1 LTLTANSDETMRPE
15 FWIDVGGTFTDCLMH
30 LPGQSTRRKKVLSS
44 GKMQGTVGEGS
55 TRSLILDPI
64 RCEDPP
70 GVWRGYQLQ
79 RFDRQGELVESQPV
93 AEFDSIRGQLTLENP
108 LAEVPQPGDVYQL
121 SGNEEAPLLAIRYL
135 LGLSLSDPIPPV
147 NVRLGTTRG
156 TNALLTRTGAD
167 VGLVITEGFADVLEI
182 GSQSRPHLFNL
193 DIKKPSSL
201 AATVIEARERIDAHG
216 NTLTPLDK
224 VDLREKLSKLHA
236 SGIRSV
242 AICFLHAYREPKHEI
257 TAQKLADEIGF
268 TDISVSHAVAPLIKI
283 VSRGDTTVVDAY
295 LNPILRAYVQ
305 QIQSKLGTGSQLR
318 LLTSAGSLVTADSF
332 SGKDSILSGPAGG
345 VVGFATAAKSVG
357 FDKAIGFDMGGTS
370 TDVSRFDGTYERQF
384 ETEKAG
390 VRIVAPMMAIETVAA
405 GGGSIC
411 AFDGVKLVVGPASA
425 GADPGPACYGRGGPL
440 TVTDINFAL
449 GKLQA
454 ARLPFPLDAAAV
466 ERRLAEV
473 CHQVESATGQKR
485 SPLELAAGFLQIAN
499 ANIAEAIRTIS
510 VAKGYDP
517 RSYLLVPFGGA
528 AGQHACSVAE
538 ILGARQL
545 LFHPNAGILSAVGI
559 GAADMSRF
567 ATEPFYLPLKEAL
580 PKLPSALETLQQTAA
595 AQLREEEVDP
605 DSIVYQKQIELRY
618 QGLEASLTIE
628 AQPLETLK
636 QRYHEEHRRRY
647 GYDRTEH
654 PIEVV
659 AARVEAISHGTTENT
674 PSESRPTYQPEAI
687 QTVPLLFHG
696 ERVKTLVYDRDLL
709 QPGAKLAGPA
719 LVAESLATTVIDPGW
734 EAEVLSGGELLAKRV
749 DDSTTRLPQEATNA
763 HDTPDPILLEIL
775 NNQFA
780 AIAEQMGV
788 ALQNTSVSV
797 NVKERL
803 DFSCALFTSSG
814 DLIANAPH
822 IPVHLGAMSET
833 VKATIAQHSH
843 MQSGDVFITN
853 DPYHG
858 GSHLPDVTVI
868 TPMFVSDSDAFPT
881 FFAASRAHHAE
892 IGGIAA
898 GSMPSGSQNLAEEGV
913 LIENFC
919 LIDAGV
925 PKWQEMESILSD
937 APYPSRKVSDNLA
950 DIAAQI
956 AANHHGIADLRRMV
970 QQNTLDTVVAY
981 AKHIQAAASRKTRAA
996 LAKIPPGRYEF
1007 VDHLDDGS
1015 PLCVSMDLQGETAT
1029 IDFTGTGPVLPDN
1042 LNANRAIVTA
1052 AVMYCLR
1059 CLLNEDIPLNQG
1071 VLEPVEIILP
1081 ECFLNPP
1088 KQETP
1093 QQCAAVA
1100 GGNVETSQRV
1110 VDVLLGALGMAAAS
1124 QGTMN
1129 NLTFGD
1135 TTFGYYETICGGSG
1149 ATRHAAGASAVHTHM
1164 TNTRLTDAEVFE
1176 LRFPARIR
1184 RFAVRRGSGGIGHHG
1199 GGDGIIREIEFLRPL
1214 DVSLLTQRRGP
1225 YSPYGLEGGQ
1235 SGSCGE
1241 NSLRRVNMPE
1251 TSLPNTISFSV
1262 EAGDTL
1268 LLKTPGGGGF
1278 GKSDVD

>member
-1 LTLTANSDETMRPE
+1 
-15 FWIDVGGTFTDCLMH
+15 
-30 LPGQSTRRKKVLSS
+30 
-44 GKMQGTVGEGS
+44 MQGTIGKGS
-55 TRSLILDPI
+55 TRHSIFDPI

-70 GVWRGYQLQ
+70 GIWRGYHLEL
-79 RFDRQGELVESQPV
+79 FDHRGQWIESQLV
-93 AEFDSIRGQLTLENP
+93 SEFDPASGQLMLSGP
-108 LAEVPQPGDVYQL
+108 LAEMPQPGNVYQL
-121 SGNEEAPLLAIRYL
+121 TGHEEAPLLSIRYL
-135 LGLSLSDPIPPV
+135 LGLSLSDPTPAV
-147 NVRLGTTRG
+147 NIRLGTTRG

-167 VGLVITEGFADVLEI
+167 VGLVITEGFADILEI

-201 AATVIEARERIDAHG
+201 VSRIVEVKERLDAQGSTLVSIDE
-216 NTLTPLDK
+216 
-224 VDLREKLSKLHA
+224 VDLQEKLTSLYA

-242 AICFLHAYREPKHEI
+242 AICFLHAYREPKHERI
-257 TAQKLADEIGF
+257 AAKIASEVGF
-268 TDISVSHAVAPLIKI
+268 TDVSVSHLAAPLIKI

-295 LNPILRAYVQ
+295 LNPILRDYVR
-305 QIQSKLGTGSQLR
+305 QIQSKLDPSSQIR
-318 LLTSAGSLVTADSF
+318 LLTSAGSLVAAESF

-345 VVGFATAAKSVG
+345 VVGFAAAARAVG
-357 FDKAIGFDMGGTS
+357 FNKAIGFDMGGTS

-411 AFDGVKLVVGPASA
+411 AFDGVKLVVGPRSA

-440 TVTDINFAL
+440 TVTDINYAL

-454 ARLPFPLDAAAV
+454 ARLPFPLDAEAV
-466 ERRLAEV
+466 DRRLAEV
-473 CHQVESATGQKR
+473 CQQVEVATGHKR
-485 SPLELAAGFLQIAN
+485 TPLELAAGFLQIAN

-528 AGQHACSVAE
+528 AGQHACAVAE
-538 ILGARQL
+538 ILEARQL

-559 GAADMSRF
+559 GAAETSRF
-567 ATEPFYLPLKEAL
+567 ATQPFYLAFEEASPELESSLEAL
-580 PKLPSALETLQQTAA
+580 KQTANT
-595 AQLREEEVDP
+595 QLHEEDVDEN
-605 DSIVYQKQIELRY
+605 SITYQKQIELRY
-618 QGLEASLTIE
+618 RGLEASLTIE
-628 AQPLETLK
+628 ADPLDSLE
-636 QRYHEEHRRRY
+636 QRYHAEHRRRY

-659 AARVEAISHGTTENT
+659 AARVEAISHGTTDSVLSEPR
-674 PSESRPTYQPEAI
+674 PSYEPEAVKV
-687 QTVPLLFHG
+687 VPLVFQG
-696 ERVKTLVYDRDLL
+696 DQVDTKVYDRDQLR
-709 QPGAKLAGPA
+709 PGAKIVGPS
-719 LVAESLATTVIDPGW
+719 LIAEPLATTVIDPGW
-734 EAEVLSGGELLAKRV
+734 EAEMLSAGELLARRV
-749 DDSTTRLPQEATNA
+749 ARQNESDDQGSLDSLNI
-763 HDTPDPILLEIL
+763 PDPILLEIL

-803 DFSCALFTSSG
+803 DFSCALFTSAG

-822 IPVHLGAMSET
+822 IPVHLGAMAET
-833 VKATIAQHSH
+833 VKATIAYHPN
-843 MQSGDVFITN
+843 MRSGDVFVTN

-868 TPMFVSDSDAFPT
+868 TPMFVRDSDVRPT

-898 GSMPSGSQNLAEEGV
+898 GSMPSGSLNLAEEGV
-913 LIENFC
+913 LIENFR
-919 LIDAGV
+919 LIEAGT
-925 PKWQEMESILSD
+925 PHWEELEKILTE
-937 APYPSRKVSDNLA
+937 APFPSRKVSDNLA

-956 AANHHGIADLRRMV
+956 AANHHGIEDLKRMV
-970 QQNTLDTVVAY
+970 HQNSLDTVVAY

-1007 VDHLDDGS
+1007 IDHLDDGS
-1015 PLCVSMDLQGETAT
+1015 PLCVAIDLQGETAT
-1029 IDFTGTGPVLPDN
+1029 IDFSGTGPVLPGN

-1059 CLLNEDIPLNQG
+1059 CLLSEDIPLNQG

-1088 KQETP
+1088 KQPTP
-1093 QQCAAVA
+1093 EMCAAVA
-1100 GGNVETSQRV
+1100 GGNVETSQRI

-1135 TTFGYYETICGGSG
+1135 ATFGYYETICGGSG
-1149 ATRHAAGASAVHTHM
+1149 ATKNAPGASAVHTHM

-1184 RFAVRRGSGGIGHHG
+1184 RFAVRRGSGGGGYHR

-1214 DVSLLTQRRGP
+1214 EVSLLTQRRGP
-1225 YSPYGLEGGQ
+1225 YPPYGLNGGRP
-1235 SGSCGE
+1235 GMCGE
-1241 NSLRRVNMPE
+1241 NLIQRKNEVE
-1251 TSLPNTISFSV
+1251 THLPNTTSLSV
-1262 EAGDTL
+1262 NTGDIL
-1268 LLKTPGGGGF
+1268 IVRTPGGGGF
-1278 GKSDVD
+1278 GKPETE

>member
-1 LTLTANSDETMRPE
+1 MRPE
-15 FWIDVGGTFTDCLMH
+15 FWIDVGGTFTDCL
-30 LPGQSTRRKKVLSS
+30 LRVPGQSPRRKKVLSS
-44 GKMQGTVGEGS
+44 GKMQGTIGKGS
-55 TRSLILDPI
+55 TPNIINDPI
-64 RCEDPP
+64 RCNDPP
-70 GVWRGYQLQ
+70 DVWRGYQLEL
-79 RFDRQGELVESQPV
+79 FDHQGSRIESQIV
-93 AEFDSIRGQLTLENP
+93 SAFDTASGQMTLASPLTEMP
-108 LAEVPQPGDVYQL
+108 RPGNVYQL
-121 SGNEEAPLLAIRYL
+121 SGNEEAPLLSIRYL
-135 LGLSLSDPIPPV
+135 LGLSLTDAIPSV

-156 TNALLTRTGAD
+156 TNALLTRTGAK
-167 VGLVITEGFADVLEI
+167 VGLVVTQGFADILEI
-182 GSQSRPHLFNL
+182 ASQNRPQLFNL

-201 AATVIEARERIDAHG
+201 VSQIVEAQERIDAG
-216 NTLTPLDK
+216 GTTLTPLYEA
-224 VDLREKLSKLHA
+224 DLKHKLSNLYNT
-236 SGIRSV
+236 GVRCL
-242 AICFLHAYREPKHEI
+242 AICFLHAYREPKHE
-257 TAQKLADEIGF
+257 LAAKAIAADIGF
-268 TDISVSHAVAPLIKI
+268 TDISVSHLVAPLIKI

-295 LNPILRAYVQ
+295 LNPVLRAYIQ
-305 QIQSKLGTGSQLR
+305 QIQSKLGTGSRLR
-318 LLTSAGSLVTADSF
+318 LLTSAGSLVAAASF

-345 VVGFATAAKSVG
+345 VVGFAAAAKSAG
-357 FDKAIGFDMGGTS
+357 FHKAIGFDMGGTS

-411 AFDGVKLVVGPASA
+411 AYDGVKLVVGPASA

-449 GKLQA
+449 GKLKA
-454 ARLPFPLDAAAV
+454 ARLPFPLDAEAV

-473 CHQVESATGQKR
+473 CHQVESVSGQKLT
-485 SPLELAAGFLQIAN
+485 PLELAAGFLKIAN

-545 LFHPNAGILSAVGI
+545 LFHPSAGILSAVGI
-559 GAADMSRF
+559 GAADTSRF
-567 ATEPFYLPLKEAL
+567 ATKSFYLALKEAL
-580 PKLPSALETLQQTAA
+580 PELRIALEELKHSATT
-595 AQLREEEVDP
+595 QLLEEDVDRH
-605 DSIVYQKQIELRY
+605 SITYQNQIELRY

-628 AQPLETLK
+628 AEPFASLE
-636 QRYHEEHRRRY
+636 QRYHEEHQRRY
-647 GYDRTEH
+647 GYQRTMQR
-654 PIEVV
+654 IEVV
-659 AARVEAISHGTTENT
+659 AVRVEAISHGSTVSP
-674 PSESRPTYQPEAI
+674 PSESAEPYVPNAV
-687 QTVPLLFHG
+687 QTVPLFFQG
-696 ERVKTLVYDRDLL
+696 AFVDTQVFDRDQLR
-709 QPGAKLAGPA
+709 PGATIAGPA
-719 LVAESLATTVIDPGW
+719 LIAESLATTVIDPGW
-734 EAEVLSGGELLAKRV
+734 EAEMLSGGELLARRSDEPIQTQLHSTMKSL
-749 DDSTTRLPQEATNA
+749 DS
-763 HDTPDPILLEIL
+763 PDPILLEIL

-803 DFSCALFTSSG
+803 DFSCALFTSTG

-833 VKATIAQHSH
+833 VKATIDHH
-843 MQSGDVFITN
+843 PNMKSGDVFVTN

-868 TPMFVSDSDAFPT
+868 TPMFISDSDTLPT

-898 GSMPSGSQNLAEEGV
+898 GSMPSGSTNLAEEGV
-913 LIENFC
+913 LIENIR
-919 LIDAGV
+919 LIEAGN
-925 PKWQEMESILSD
+925 PHWEELERILTGG
-937 APYPSRKVSDNLA
+937 PFPSRNVPDNLA

-956 AANHHGIADLRRMV
+956 AANHHGIEDLRRMV
-970 QQNTLDTVVAY
+970 EENSLQTVVAY
-981 AKHIQAAASRKTRAA
+981 AKHIQTAASRKTRAA
-996 LAKIPPGRYEF
+996 LAKIPSGCYKF

-1015 PLCVSMDLQGETAT
+1015 PLCVAIDLQGETAT
-1029 IDFTGTGPVLPDN
+1029 IDFTGTGPVLPGN

-1059 CLLNEDIPLNQG
+1059 CLLDEDIPLNQG
-1071 VLEPVEIILP
+1071 VLEPVAITLP

-1088 KQETP
+1088 KRESP
-1093 QQCAAVA
+1093 EKCAAVA
-1100 GGNVETSQRV
+1100 GGNVETSQRI

-1129 NLTFGD
+1129 NLTLGD
-1135 TTFGYYETICGGSG
+1135 ATFGYYETICGGSG
-1149 ATRHAAGASAVHTHM
+1149 ATNNAPGASAVHTHM

-1184 RFAVRRGSGGIGHHG
+1184 RFAIRRGSGGSGHND

-1214 DVSLLTQRRGP
+1214 DISLLTQRRGP
-1225 YSPYGLEGGQ
+1225 YAPYGMNGGQ
-1235 SGSCGE
+1235 PGQCGE
-1241 NSLRRVNMPE
+1241 NSIRRNNEPE
-1251 TSLPNTISFSV
+1251 KRLPNTISLSLD
-1262 EAGDTL
+1262 AGDVL
-1268 LLKTPGGGGF
+1268 ILKTPGGGGF
-1278 GKSDVD
+1278 GNPNTE

>member
-1 LTLTANSDETMRPE
+1 MRPE
-15 FWIDVGGTFTDCLMH
+15 FWIDVGGTFTDCL
-30 LPGQSTRRKKVLSS
+30 LRVPGQSTRRKKVLSS
-44 GKMQGTVGEGS
+44 GTIQGTVHAGS
-55 TRSLILDPI
+55 CQRAIIDPI
-64 RCEDPP
+64 RCSDPP
-70 GVWRGYQLQ
+70 GVWNGYHLDL
-79 RFDRQGELVESQPV
+79 FDRHGTRLDSQV
-93 AEFDSIRGQLTLENP
+93 VSQFDQASGTLTLSSP
-108 LAEVPQPGDVYQL
+108 LTEAPQPGSVYQL
-121 SGNEEAPLLAIRYL
+121 NGNEEAPLLSIRYL
-135 LGLSLSDPIPPV
+135 LGLSLSAPIPAV

-167 VGLVITEGFADVLEI
+167 VGLVITEGFADILEI
-182 GSQSRPHLFNL
+182 GSQSRPQLFNL
-193 DIKKPSSL
+193 DIKKPASL
-201 AATVIEARERIDAHG
+201 VSKIVEAKERLDAFG
-216 NTLTPLDK
+216 NTLTPLDQIK
-224 VDLREKLSKLHA
+224 LKDDLGRLYD
-236 SGIRSV
+236 SGIRSL
-242 AICFLHAYREPKHEI
+242 AICLLHAYRDPKHEI
-257 TAQKLADEIGF
+257 IAQKIAGEVGF

-295 LNPILRAYVQ
+295 LNPILRDYVHK
-305 QIQSKLGTGSQLR
+305 IQSKLGPGSHLR
-318 LLTSAGSLVTADSF
+318 LLTSAGSLITAESF

-345 VVGFATAAKSVG
+345 VVGFAAAAKAAG
-357 FDKAIGFDMGGTS
+357 FSKAIGFDMGGTS
-370 TDVSRFDGTYERQF
+370 TDVSRFDGSYERQF

-411 AFDGVKLVVGPASA
+411 SFDGVKLVVGPGSA

-466 ERRLAEV
+466 DRRLKEV
-473 CHQVESATGQKR
+473 CDQVKSATGQQR
-485 SPLELAAGFLQIAN
+485 TPQEMAAGFLQIAN

-517 RSYLLVPFGGA
+517 RSYILVPFGGA
-528 AGQHACSVAE
+528 AGQHACAVAE
-538 ILGARQL
+538 ILGGTQL

-559 GAADMSRF
+559 GAADTSRF
-567 ATEPFYLPLKEAL
+567 AAQPFYQAFSKAASQLHLSLEAL
-580 PKLPSALETLQQTAA
+580 KQDAA
-595 AQLREEEVDP
+595 SQLSEEGVEKNE
-605 DSIVYQKQIELRY
+605 ITYQKQIELRY
-618 QGLEASLTIE
+618 RGLEASLTIE
-628 AQPLETLK
+628 AEPLTSLE
-636 QRYHEEHRRRY
+636 QRYHDEHRRRY
-647 GYDRTEH
+647 GYDRRNH

-659 AARVEAISHGTTENT
+659 AARVEAISNSSTSDNL
-674 PSESRPTYQPEAI
+674 SESQTSYEPDVI
-687 QTVPLLFHG
+687 QVVPLVFQG
-696 ERVKTLVYDRDLL
+696 QQVKTKVYDRDQLR
-709 QPGAKLAGPA
+709 PGAKITGPA
-719 LVAESLATTVIDPGW
+719 LIAESLATTVIDPGW
-734 EAEVLSGGELLAKRV
+734 EAELLSGGELLARQIVHQINPSYHRTADSV
-749 DDSTTRLPQEATNA
+749 DTA
-763 HDTPDPILLEIL
+763 DPVLLEIL

-803 DFSCALFTSSG
+803 DFSCALFTASG

-833 VKATIAQHSH
+833 VKATISRHPD
-843 MQSGDVFITN
+843 MNDGDVFVTN

-858 GSHLPDVTVI
+858 GSHLPDITVI
-868 TPMFVSDSDAFPT
+868 TPMFVHYSDARPT
-881 FFAASRAHHAE
+881 FFVASRAHHAE

-898 GSMPSGSQNLAEEGV
+898 GSMPSGSKNLAEEGV
-913 LIENFC
+913 LIENFR
-919 LIDAGV
+919 LV
-925 PKWQEMESILSD
+925 ESGNPHWDVLEKILTE
-937 APYPSRKVSDNLA
+937 APFPSRKVSDNLA

-956 AANHHGIADLRRMV
+956 AANHHGIEDLKRMV
-970 QQNTLDTVVAY
+970 QQSTLETVIAY

-996 LAKIPPGRYEF
+996 LAKIPPGRYDF
-1007 VDHLDDGS
+1007 IDHLDDGA
-1015 PLCVSMDLQGETAT
+1015 PLCVAIDLKGETAT
-1029 IDFTGTGPVLPDN
+1029 IDFTGTGPVLPGN

-1071 VLEPVEIILP
+1071 VLEPVEIILS

-1088 KQETP
+1088 KRETP

-1100 GGNVETSQRV
+1100 GGNVETSQRI

-1135 TTFGYYETICGGSG
+1135 ATFGYYETICGGAG
-1149 ATRHAAGASAVHTHM
+1149 ATRNAPGASAVHTHM

-1184 RFAVRRGSGGIGHHG
+1184 RFAIRRGSGGLGHHQ
-1199 GGDGIIREIEFLRPL
+1199 GGDGIIREIEFLKSL

-1225 YSPYGLEGGQ
+1225 YAPYGLESGQ
-1235 SGSCGE
+1235 PGKCGE
-1241 NSLRRVNMPE
+1241 NSIRRINQKE
-1251 TSLPNTISFSV
+1251 EAYLPNTTSLSV
-1262 EAGDTL
+1262 NAGDVL
-1268 LLKTPGGGGF
+1268 IIKTPGGGGL
-1278 GKSDVD
+1278 GKPIE

>member
-1 LTLTANSDETMRPE
+1 MQPE
-15 FWIDVGGTFTDCLMH
+15 FWIDVGGTFTDCLLH
-30 LPGQSTRRKKVLSS
+30 EPGREPKRKKVLSS
-44 GKMQGTVGEGS
+44 GKVQGNVGKGS
-55 TRSLILDPI
+55 SRQAIVDPI
-64 RCEDPP
+64 RREDPS
-70 GVWRGYQLQ
+70 GVWNGYQLQ
-79 RFDRQGELVESQPV
+79 LLDQFGNLIESRVVSQFDPASSL
-93 AEFDSIRGQLTLENP
+93 LTLASP
-108 LAEVPQPGDVYQL
+108 LDAMPQAGGVYQL
-121 SGNEEAPLLAIRYL
+121 TGNEEAPLLSIRYL
-135 LGLSLSDPIPPV
+135 LGLSLHDPIPSV

-156 TNALLTRTGAD
+156 TNALLTRSGAE
-167 VGLVITEGFADVLEI
+167 VGLVITEGFADILEI
-182 GSQSRPHLFNL
+182 GSQSRPQLFNL
-193 DIKKPSSL
+193 DIKKPTSL
-201 AATVIEARERIDAHG
+201 VTNVIEAKERMDAHG
-216 NTLTPLDK
+216 NVLKPLDE
-224 VDLREKLSKLHA
+224 VDLRKKLSEFRT
-236 SGIRSV
+236 SGIHSL

-257 TAQKLADEIGF
+257 AAAQIAHDLGF
-268 TDISVSHAVAPLIKI
+268 TDVSISHSVAPLIKI

-305 QIQSKLGTGSQLR
+305 NIQSKLGAGSRLR
-318 LLTSAGSLVTADSF
+318 LLTSAGSLVAAKSF

-345 VVGFATAAKSVG
+345 VVGFAAAAKSAG
-357 FDKAIGFDMGGTS
+357 FNKAIGFDMGGTS

-390 VRIVAPMMAIETVAA
+390 VRIVTPMMAIETVAA

-411 AFDGVKLVVGPASA
+411 EFDGVKLVVGPASA

-454 ARLPFPLDAAAV
+454 ARLPFPLDAEAV
-466 ERRLAEV
+466 NRRLTEV
-473 CHQVESATGQKR
+473 CDQVESATGQR
-485 SPLELAAGFLQIAN
+485 RTPLELAAGFLQIAN

-528 AGQHACSVAE
+528 AGQHACAVAD
-538 ILGARQL
+538 ILGAWQL
-545 LFHPNAGILSAVGI
+545 LFHPSAGILSAVGI
-559 GAADMSRF
+559 GAADTSRF
-567 ATEPFYLPLKEAL
+567 ATQPFYSLLQDAL
-580 PKLPSALETLQQTAA
+580 PELDSSLEGLKQAA
-595 AQLREEEVDP
+595 YAQLCEEETEDISV
-605 DSIVYQKQIELRY
+605 SYQKQIELRY
-618 QGLEASLTIE
+618 RGLEASLVIE
-628 AQPLETLK
+628 AEPLTTLQ
-636 QRYHEEHRRRY
+636 QRYHQEHRRRY

-654 PIEVV
+654 PVEVV
-659 AARVEAISHGTTENT
+659 AARVEAICHGDTQTQR
-674 PSESRPTYQPEAI
+674 SESLPTYQPEELDI
-687 QTVPLLFHG
+687 VPLYFQQ
-696 ERVKTLVYDRDLL
+696 EQIDTKVFDRDQLR
-709 QPGAKLAGPA
+709 PGARIVGPA
-719 LVAESLATTVIDPGW
+719 LIAESLATTVIDPGW
-734 EAEVLSGGELLAKRV
+734 EAEMLSGGELLAKRI
-749 DDSTTRLPQEATNA
+749 DSQHTSDIYGSLNSL
-763 HDTPDPILLEIL
+763 DTPDPILLEIL

-803 DFSCALFTSSG
+803 DFSCALFTASG

-833 VKATIAQHSH
+833 VKATIDRHPK
-843 MQSGDVFITN
+843 MKSGDVFVTN

-868 TPMFVSDSDAFPT
+868 TPLFLDDSDDHPV

-898 GSMPSGSQNLAEEGV
+898 GSMPSGSKNLAEEGV
-913 LIENFC
+913 LIENFR
-919 LIDAGV
+919 LVEAGS
-925 PKWQEMESILSD
+925 PRWEELESILAN
-937 APYPSRKVSDNLA
+937 APYPSRNISDNLA

-956 AANHHGIADLRRMV
+956 AANHHGIDDLKRMIE
-970 QQNTLDTVVAY
+970 QYGLKMVVVY
-981 AKHIQAAASRKTRAA
+981 AKHIQDAASRKTRAA

-1007 VDHLDDGS
+1007 IDHLDDGS
-1015 PLCVSMDLQGETAT
+1015 PLCVAIDLQGETAT
-1029 IDFTGTGPVLPDN
+1029 IDFTGTGPVLPGN

-1052 AVMYCLR
+1052 ATMYCLR
-1059 CLLNEDIPLNQG
+1059 CLLNENIPLNQG

-1088 KQETP
+1088 KRDLPE
-1093 QQCAAVA
+1093 QCAAVA

-1110 VDVLLGALGMAAAS
+1110 VDVLLGALRVAAAS

-1135 TTFGYYETICGGSG
+1135 ATFGYYETICGGAG
-1149 ATRHAAGASAVHTHM
+1149 ATRNAAGASAVHTHM

-1184 RFAVRRGSGGIGHHG
+1184 RFAIRRESGGRGLHPG
-1199 GGDGIIREIEFLRPL
+1199 GNGIIREIEFLCPL

-1225 YSPYGLEGGQ
+1225 YSPYGLDGGQ
-1235 SGSCGE
+1235 PGKCGE
-1241 NSLRRVNMPE
+1241 NLIRRVDQAE
-1251 TSLPNTISFSV
+1251 ALLPNTISLKV
-1262 EAGDTL
+1262 DVGDVL
-1268 LLKTPGGGGF
+1268 IVKTPGGGGF
-1278 GKSDVD
+1278 EKPDN

>member
-1 LTLTANSDETMRPE
+1 MRPE
-15 FWIDVGGTFTDCLMH
+15 FWIDVGGTFTDCLLH
-30 LPGQSTRRKKVLSS
+30 LPGKSTRRKKVLSS
-44 GKMQGTVGEGS
+44 GTTQGTVGPGS
-55 TRSLILDPI
+55 TQQVIIDPI
-64 RCEDPP
+64 RCNDPP
-70 GVWRGYQLQ
+70 NVWQGYQLEL
-79 RFDRQGELVESQPV
+79 FDHHGERIESQMV
-93 AEFDSIRGQLTLENP
+93 TGFDHASGQLTLAAQ
-108 LAEVPQPGDVYQL
+108 LDKVPQSGSVYQL
-121 SGNEEAPLLAIRYL
+121 TGHEEAPLLSIRYL
-135 LGLSLSDPIPPV
+135 LGLSLSDPIPSV

-167 VGLVITEGFADVLEI
+167 VGLIITEGFADILEI
-182 GSQSRPHLFNL
+182 GSQSRPQLFNL
-193 DIKKPSSL
+193 DIKKPTSL
-201 AATVIEARERIDAHG
+201 VSQVIETRERLDAHG
-216 NTLTPLDK
+216 NTLTPLDE
-224 VDLREKLSKLHA
+224 VDLKDKLSNLYA
-236 SGIRSV
+236 SGVRSV

-257 TAQKLADEIGF
+257 AARTIASEVGF
-268 TDISVSHAVAPLIKI
+268 TDVSVSHSVAPLIKI

-295 LNPILRAYVQ
+295 LNPILRDYVHK
-305 QIQSKLGTGSQLR
+305 IQSKLGTGSQLR
-318 LLTSAGSLVTADSF
+318 LLTSAGSLVAAESF

-345 VVGFATAAKSVG
+345 VVGFAAAAKLAG
-357 FDKAIGFDMGGTS
+357 FNKAIGFDMGGTS
-370 TDVSRFDGTYERQF
+370 TDVSRFDGIYERQF

-449 GKLQA
+449 GKLKA
-454 ARLPFPLDAAAV
+454 ARLPFPLDAEAV
-466 ERRLAEV
+466 DRRLSEV
-473 CHQVESATGQKR
+473 CEQVEVATGQKR
-485 SPLELAAGFLQIAN
+485 TPLELAAGFLQIAN

-528 AGQHACSVAE
+528 AGQHACAVAE

-545 LFHPNAGILSAVGI
+545 LFHPSAGILSAVGI
-559 GAADMSRF
+559 GAADTSRF
-567 ATEPFYLPLKEAL
+567 ATQPFYLALDEAL
-580 PKLPSALETLQQTAA
+580 PELPSSLEALKQTATA
-595 AQLREEEVDP
+595 ELNEEDVEQN
-605 DSIVYQKQIELRY
+605 SIIYQKQIELRY
-618 QGLEASLTIE
+618 RGLEASLTIE
-628 AQPLETLK
+628 AEPLASLG

-647 GYDRTEH
+647 GYERKEH

-659 AARVEAISHGTTENT
+659 ATRVEAISQGTTESVL
-674 PSESRPTYQPEAI
+674 SESQPPYEPAVV
-687 QTVPLLFHG
+687 QTVPLVFQG
-696 ERVKTLVYDRDLL
+696 KQIDTKVYDRDQLK
-709 QPGAKLAGPA
+709 PGARIVGPA
-719 LVAESLATTVIDPGW
+719 LIAESLATTVIDPGW
-734 EAEVLSGGELLAKRV
+734 KAEILSGGELLAGRTA
-749 DDSTTRLPQEATNA
+749 DQSTHDLQDSLTSL
-763 HDTPDPILLEIL
+763 DSPDPVLLEIL
-775 NNQFA
+775 NKQFA

-822 IPVHLGAMSET
+822 IPVHLGAMAET
-833 VKATIAQHSH
+833 VKATIEQHPN
-843 MQSGDVFITN
+843 MKSGDVFVTN

-868 TPMFVSDSDAFPT
+868 SPMFVHESDNQPT

-898 GSMPSGSQNLAEEGV
+898 GSMPSGSKNLAEEGV
-913 LIENFC
+913 LIENFR
-919 LIDAGV
+919 LIEAGT
-925 PKWQEMESILSD
+925 PRWEEFERILTE
-937 APYPSRKVSDNLA
+937 APFPSRKVSDNLA

-956 AANHHGIADLRRMV
+956 AANHHGIEDLKRMT
-970 QQNTLDTVVAY
+970 QQYTLETVVAY

-1007 VDHLDDGS
+1007 ADHLDDGS
-1015 PLCVSMDLQGETAT
+1015 PLCVAIDLQGETAT
-1029 IDFTGTGPVLPDN
+1029 IDFTGTGPVLPGN

-1071 VLEPVEIILP
+1071 VLEPVDIILP

-1088 KQETP
+1088 KKESP
-1093 QQCAAVA
+1093 AKCAAVA

-1135 TTFGYYETICGGSG
+1135 ATFGYYETICGGAG
-1149 ATRHAAGASAVHTHM
+1149 ATRNAPGASAVHTHM

-1184 RFAVRRGSGGIGHHG
+1184 RFAIRQGSGGPGHHR

-1225 YSPYGLEGGQ
+1225 YAPYGLNGGQ
-1235 SGSCGE
+1235 PGQCGE
-1241 NSLRRVNMPE
+1241 NLLHRVNAPE
-1251 TSLPNTISFSV
+1251 TRLPNTASFSV
-1262 EAGDTL
+1262 DAGDIL
-1268 LLKTPGGGGF
+1268 IVKTPGGGGF
-1278 GKSDVD
+1278 GRPDS